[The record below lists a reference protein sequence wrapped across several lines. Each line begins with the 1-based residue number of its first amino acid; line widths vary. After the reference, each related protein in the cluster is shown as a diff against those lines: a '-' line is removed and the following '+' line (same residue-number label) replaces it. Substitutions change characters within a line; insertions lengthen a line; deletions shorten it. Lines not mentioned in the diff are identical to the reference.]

1 MFSQAQ
7 TTARNREPKMKVQKL
22 ITVVRLA
29 RILAAEDVRLAA
41 EYLRGQGLP
50 VGLARHILLRRPA

>member
-1 MFSQAQ
+1 
-7 TTARNREPKMKVQKL
+7 MKVQKL